1 MRVYSEISL
10 RNFQFWGGAKL
21 NADMLTIEE
30 LDNVEDVL
38 TDICGDEIGETMIND
53 IFWFEFDSVCEWIG
67 IRYDEKSQELDFQL
81 LIYASLRY
89 AFRNPS
95 VVLANT
101 RLTTLRRSSKEA
113 CPSFVTKIGSIVP
126 FITASI

>member
-30 LDNVEDVL
+30 LDSVEDVL

-67 IRYDEKSQELDFQL
+67 IRYDEEKDEVIREEED
-81 LIYASLRY
+81 
-89 AFRNPS
+89 
-95 VVLANT
+95 
-101 RLTTLRRSSKEA
+101 EEEE
-113 CPSFVTKIGSIVP
+113 
-126 FITASI
+126 